1 MAKKIPTNTE
11 TRDLCD
17 LAAPTGNIYET
28 VVILAKRANQIAIA
42 EKKELTRKLEG
53 FKNDHDSM
61 EEVFENREQI
71 EISKYYERQP
81 KPSLVAIEEF
91 KDEGTLVR
99 IRAEIFCEKASH
111 KGIIV
116 GKHGDALKLIG
127 TYAREDLEKLFGVKV
142 YLNLWVKVKENWR
155 ESARTVSNFGYRDED

>member
-1 MAKKIPTNTE
+1 MAKKTPINTQ

-42 EKKELTRKLEG
+42 EKKELTRKLED
-53 FKNDHDSM
+53 FKNDRDTM

-91 KDEGTLVR
+91 KEGDVFYRL
-99 IRAEIFCEKASH
+99 
-111 KGIIV
+111 
-116 GKHGDALKLIG
+116 
-127 TYAREDLEKLFGVKV
+127 AR
-142 YLNLWVKVKENWR
+142 KEN
-155 ESARTVSNFGYRDED
+155 E